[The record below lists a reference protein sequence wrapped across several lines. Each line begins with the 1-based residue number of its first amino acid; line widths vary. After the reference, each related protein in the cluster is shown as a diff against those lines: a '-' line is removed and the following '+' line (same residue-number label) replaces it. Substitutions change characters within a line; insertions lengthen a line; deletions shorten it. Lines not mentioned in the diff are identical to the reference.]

1 MSKHIGALA
10 GLGLSVLLS
19 ACGGNSGGGGAGAS
33 SPSSS
38 LAGGNA
44 IAEGAWHSQQAN
56 GDVLDVLALE
66 NGSLYALTVATTLG
80 APLLAFD
87 QGSYTINGDQLVA
100 QQLTHFNELGSTT
113 SGSVGATVV
122 NGTSI
127 TGTATTLGRPTPKAF
142 AVRPLSVS
150 DVSYNYNNPAALATV
165 AGAWVSG
172 TLLQQ
177 STPTSFTIDADGV
190 LSGSNLGCSFNGTVK
205 PRLSGKNVFDVGL
218 TYGTT
223 PCNAPNKTF
232 TGVALSYI
240 ASNGKRQFTAA
251 LQDSTRAFG
260 TMLYAQR

>member
-1 MSKHIGALA
+1 MSKHIRSLA

-44 IAEGAWHSQQAN
+44 IAEGAWHSQLPN

-66 NGSLYALTVATTLG
+66 NGSLYALSVAATLG

-87 QGSYTINGDQLVA
+87 QGSYTVSGDKLTA
-100 QQLTHFNELGSTT
+100 QLTHFNELGSTT
-113 SGSVGATVV
+113 TGSVGATVV
-122 NGTSI
+122 NGASI
-127 TGTATTLGRPTPKAF
+127 TGTATTLGRPTPNAF
-142 AVRPLSVS
+142 ALQPLSAS

-165 AGAWVSG
+165 AGPWVAG
-172 TLLQQ
+172 TLLEK
-177 STPTSFTIDADGV
+177 STPTSFTIDAAGV
-190 LSGSNLGCSFNGTVK
+190 LSGSNLGCSFTGTVT
-205 PRLSGKNVFDVGL
+205 PRLSGKSVFDVGL
-218 TYGTT
+218 TYGQSPCTT
-223 PCNAPNKTF
+223 PGVTF

-251 LQDSTRAFG
+251 LQDSNRAFG